1 MVKRVWKR
9 LIAVLL
15 LVVMTFSLCGCESDL
30 ERAERNLREAERNA
44 AEKRQ
49 EANEAQ
55 EKVRILETLL
65 GY

>member
-15 LVVMTFSLCGCESDL
+15 LVVMAFSLCGCEGESDL
-30 ERAERNLREAERNA
+30 ERAQRELEIAERENEEAQQRLRELRNI
-44 AEKRQ
+44 
-49 EANEAQ
+49 
-55 EKVRILETLL
+55 V